1 MTDTPTPMEVS
12 MAYEQAIDEVNVR
25 WRNEGSRHSYIP
37 AIEISA
43 RAMEILYGDR
53 DERAA

>member
-25 WRNEGSRHSYIP
+25 WRNEGGRHSYIP
-37 AIEISA
+37 AIEVSA
-43 RAMEILYGDR
+43 RAMEILYGDS
-53 DERAA
+53 DERTA